1 MTESEQLSNFQA
13 VLLDTLSESR
23 TPEDCLAAL
32 LASPSSAPYRDY
44 VAGFQPPMLEV
55 ASELINK
62 WGRSSPTVEQVAQ
75 D

>member
-13 VLLDTLSESR
+13 VLLDTLAESR
-23 TPEDCLAAL
+23 SPEEWLATL
-32 LASPSSAPYRDY
+32 LASPGSAPFRDY

-62 WGRSSPTVEQVAQ
+62 WGRSSPTVE
-75 D
+75 

>member
-1 MTESEQLSNFQA
+1 MTESEQLSKFQA

-23 TPEDCLAAL
+23 TPEDWLTAL
-32 LASPSSAPYRDY
+32 LASPSSAPFRDY